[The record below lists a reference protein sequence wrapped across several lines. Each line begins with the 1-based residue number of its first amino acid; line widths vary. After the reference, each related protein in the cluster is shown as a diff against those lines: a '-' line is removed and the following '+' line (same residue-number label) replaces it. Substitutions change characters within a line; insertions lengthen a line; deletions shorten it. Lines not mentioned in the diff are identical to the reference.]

1 MFEEKYLVMITG
13 ENNNKF
19 YHMKSTGSNFVV
31 EYGRIGQSVRTET
44 YPQSMFNKK
53 LTEKLRKG
61 YQDKT
66 ELYICNKVPSSQ
78 KQIED
83 VDIRCF
89 IDKLLKYSN
98 DSVLNNYT
106 VNVSS
111 VTQKQIDE
119 AQGIINKISRVIS
132 GTFNTLSVNEML
144 LELYHIL
151 PRKMKKVKDHLL
163 DKNDKDIIKQ
173 MLTKE
178 QDLLDSLS
186 SSMSMANSQQQDD
199 SEEKTILDMLGI
211 SVEHCTDKEVSEI
224 KSHMGQISN
233 KFSQA
238 FKVKHHKQS
247 AEFEK
252 FEKMKRD
259 LLWHGTRNENVI
271 SILQKSLQIRPAN
284 AIHTGS
290 MFSDGI
296 YFANKV
302 TKAMGY
308 TSITGSYWSNGKSSY
323 GYLFVFEVAVGN
335 QKHIYKHDNSCYHI
349 TNESLRNEGF
359 DSLYVHG
366 GYDLRNDEFV
376 VYCKSKCNIKYIV
389 EIK

>member
-271 SILQKSLQIRPAN
+271 SILQKSLQIRPSGVVITGAMFGN
-284 AIHTGS
+284 AV
-290 MFSDGI
+290 
-296 YFANKV
+296 YFANKAI
-302 TKAMGY
+302 KAMGY
-308 TSITGSYWSNGKSSY
+308 TSTRGSIWANGKDSA
-323 GYLFVFEVAVGN
+323 GYLFVFDVALGN
-335 QKHIYKHDNSCYHI
+335 QKHIYKHDSSCYNL
-349 TNESLRNEGF
+349 NEPKLKSEGF
-359 DSLYVHG
+359 NSVYAHG
-366 GYDLRNDEFV
+366 GIDLKNDEFMI
-376 VYCKSKCNIKYIV
+376 YNSSQCRIKYII
-389 EIK
+389 EIS